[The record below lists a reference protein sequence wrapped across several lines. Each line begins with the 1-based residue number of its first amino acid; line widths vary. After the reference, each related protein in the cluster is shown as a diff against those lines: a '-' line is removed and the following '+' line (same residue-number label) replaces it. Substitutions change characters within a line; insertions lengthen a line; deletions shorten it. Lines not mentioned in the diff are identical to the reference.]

1 MKGFKRKEH
10 LNLHFVIHSGEKTE
24 VNFINNFVVFW
35 VPKFF
40 IFLLQICGE
49 CGKGFYRKDHL
60 RKHANSHASKRIKE
74 EMASQAAA
82 TIIASTSIVPKEEE
96 ISSESNQTT
105 NLHEVTIHVSFSSSV
120 LLWDGF

>member
-1 MKGFKRKEH
+1 MHIHLSFNFKIC
-10 LNLHFVIHSGEKTE
+10 F
-24 VNFINNFVVFW
+24 
-35 VPKFF
+35 
-40 IFLLQICGE
+40 LQICGE

-82 TIIASTSIVPKEEE
+82 TISSTSIVPKEED

-105 NLHEVTIHVSFSSSV
+105 NIHEVTIHVSF
-120 LLWDGF
+120 L